1 MSDLVYDV
9 TEATFQAEVLERS
22 KTVPVLVDFWADW
35 CGPCHALAPVLER
48 AVERHNGEV
57 VLARVDVDQNQRL
70 AMAFQVQGI
79 PAVKAFAGGR
89 LVDEFVGAQPAQVVD
104 RFVQSLLPS
113 EADRAAAAAAEL
125 DPAEAAA
132 RWREVLE
139 QDPDNLAART
149 GLADLA
155 LREGR
160 PAEAI
165 ELLRP
170 VETDPEVAVPLARA
184 RLAAEAADPADPAS
198 WFAAAAAQAADGQ
211 PDPALSILLD
221 AVREGPGETRE
232 RARELMLDVFRV
244 LGDDHPLTGVYRK
257 ALTRALF

>member
-1 MSDLVYDV
+1 MSDLVFDV
-9 TEATFQAEVLERS
+9 TEATFEAEVLERS

-48 AVERHNGEV
+48 AVERHGGEV

-79 PAVKAFAGGR
+79 PVVKAFMGGH
-89 LVDEFVGAQPAQVVD
+89 LVDEFVGAQPAQVVE
-104 RFVQSLLPS
+104 RFVESLLPS
-113 EADRAAAAAAEL
+113 EADRAAAAAADL
-125 DPAEAAA
+125 DPEQAAA

-139 QDPDNLAART
+139 QDPDNLPARA

-160 PAEAI
+160 PTEAI

-170 VETDPEVAVPLARA
+170 VEHDPEVAVLLASA
-184 RLAAEAADPADPAS
+184 RLAAEAADPASPFAS
-198 WFAAAAAQAADGQ
+198 AAAAAADGQ
-211 PDPALSILLD
+211 PDPALAELLA
-221 AVREGPGETRE
+221 AVREGPGETRD
-232 RARELMLDVFRV
+232 RARELMVDVFRL
-244 LGDDHPLTGVYRK
+244 LGDDHPLTTTYRR

>member
-1 MSDLVYDV
+1 MTDLVYDV
-9 TEATFQAEVLERS
+9 TEATFQAEVLEKS

-48 AVERHNGEV
+48 AVERHGGEV

-70 AMAFQVQGI
+70 AAAFQVQGI

-89 LVDEFVGAQPAQVVD
+89 LVDEFVGAQPAQVVE
-104 RFVQSLLPS
+104 RFVEALLPS
-113 EADRAAAAAAEL
+113 EADRAASGSSS
-125 DPAEAAA
+125 AAA

-139 QDPDNLAART
+139 QDPDNLAARA
-149 GLADLA
+149 GLADQA

-170 VETDPEVAVPLARA
+170 IEHDPEVEVLLASA
-184 RLAAEAADPADPAS
+184 RLAAEAADPAS
-198 WFAAAAAQAADGQ
+198 RFAPAAAQATDGQ
-211 PDPALSILLD
+211 AEPALAALLD
-221 AVREGPGETRE
+221 AVRESPGETRDKA
-232 RARELMLDVFRV
+232 RALMLDVFRL
-244 LGDDHPLTGVYRK
+244 LGDDHPLTTRYRRD
-257 ALTRALF
+257 LTRALF

>member
-1 MSDLVYDV
+1 MTDLVYDV
-9 TEATFQAEVLERS
+9 TEATFQAEVLEKS

-48 AVERHNGEV
+48 AVERHGGEV
-57 VLARVDVDQNQRL
+57 LLARVDVDQNQRL

-89 LVDEFVGAQPAQVVD
+89 LVDEFVGAQPAQVVE
-104 RFVQSLLPS
+104 RFVEALLPS

-125 DPAEAAA
+125 DPEAAAA

-139 QDPDNLAART
+139 QDPDNLAARA
-149 GLADLA
+149 GLADQA

-170 VETDPEVAVPLARA
+170 IEHDPEVEVLLASA
-184 RLAAEAADPADPAS
+184 RLAAEAADPAS
-198 WFAAAAAQAADGQ
+198 RFAPAAAQAADGQ
-211 PDPALSILLD
+211 AEAALAALLD
-221 AVREGPGETRE
+221 AVRESPGETRDKA
-232 RARELMLDVFRV
+232 RALMLDVFRL
-244 LGDDHPLTGVYRK
+244 LGDDHPLTTRYRRD
-257 ALTRALF
+257 LTRALF

>member
-1 MSDLVYDV
+1 MSDLVFDV
-9 TEATFQAEVLERS
+9 TEATFQADVLERS
-22 KTVPVLVDFWADW
+22 RTVPVVVDFWADW

-48 AVERHNGEV
+48 AVERHQGEV

-89 LVDEFVGAQPAQVVD
+89 LVDEFVGAQPAQVVE
-104 RFVQSLLPS
+104 RFVESLLPS
-113 EADRAAAAAAEL
+113 EADRAAAAAAGL
-125 DPAEAAA
+125 DPTQAAA

-139 QDPDNLAART
+139 QDPDNLAARS

-155 LREGR
+155 LADGR
-160 PAEAI
+160 PAEAL

-170 VETDPEVAVPLARA
+170 VETDPEVAVLLARA
-184 RLAAEAADPADPAS
+184 RLAVEAADPAS
-198 WFAAAAAQAADGQ
+198 RFAAAAAQAGDGQ
-211 PDPALSILLD
+211 PDPALSTLLE
-221 AVREGPGETRE
+221 AVREGPGETRD
-232 RARELMLDVFRV
+232 RARELMVDVFRV
-244 LGDDHPLTGVYRK
+244 LGDDHPLTTVYRK

>member
-1 MSDLVYDV
+1 MSDLVHDV

-48 AVERHNGEV
+48 AVERHGGEV

-89 LVDEFVGAQPAQVVD
+89 LVDEFVGAQPAAVVEQ
-104 RFVQSLLPS
+104 FVEALLPS

-125 DPAEAAA
+125 DPEQAAE
-132 RWREVLE
+132 RWREVL
-139 QDPDNLAART
+139 QDDPDNLAARA

-170 VETDPEVAVPLARA
+170 VETDPEIAVLLASA
-184 RLAAEAADPADPAS
+184 HLAAEAADPAS
-198 WFAAAAAQAADGQ
+198 RFATAAAQASDGQ
-211 PDPALSILLD
+211 ADPALATLLA
-221 AVREGPGETRE
+221 AVREGPGDTRD
-232 RARELMLDVFRV
+232 RARTLMLDVFRL
-244 LGDDHPLTGVYRK
+244 LGDDHPLTVRYRK
-257 ALTRALF
+257 DLTRALF

>member
-1 MSDLVYDV
+1 MYDV

-22 KTVPVLVDFWADW
+22 KTVPVVVDFWADW

-48 AVERHNGEV
+48 AVERHGGEV

-79 PAVKAFAGGR
+79 PAVKAFMGGR
-89 LVDEFVGAQPAQVVD
+89 LVDEFVGAQPAQVVE
-104 RFVQSLLPS
+104 RFIESLLPS
-113 EADRAAAAAAEL
+113 EADRAAAAAADL

-139 QDPDNLAART
+139 QDPDNLAARV

-155 LREGR
+155 LRDGR
-160 PAEAI
+160 PDEAI

-170 VETDPEVAVPLARA
+170 VEHDPEVEVLLARA
-184 RLAAEAADPADPAS
+184 RLAAEAADPGS
-198 WFAAAAAQAADGQ
+198 RFAAAAAQAADGQ
-211 PDPALSILLD
+211 PDPALAELLA
-221 AVREGPGETRE
+221 AVREGPGETRDH
-232 RARELMLDVFRV
+232 ARELMLDVFRL
-244 LGDDHPLTGVYRK
+244 LGDDHPLTAIYRK
-257 ALTRALF
+257 NLTRALF

>member
-48 AVERHNGEV
+48 AVERHGGEV

-79 PAVKAFAGGR
+79 PVVKAFAGGR
-89 LVDEFVGAQPAQVVD
+89 LVDEFVGAQPAQVVE
-104 RFVQSLLPS
+104 RFVESLLPS
-113 EADRAAAAAAEL
+113 EADRAAAAAADL

-155 LREGR
+155 LAEGR
-160 PAEAI
+160 PAEAL

-170 VETDPEVAVPLARA
+170 VKTDPEVAVLVARA
-184 RLAAEAADPADPAS
+184 RLAVEAADPAS
-198 WFAAAAAQAADGQ
+198 RFAAAAAQAADGQ
-211 PDPALSILLD
+211 PDPALSTLLE
-221 AVREGPGETRE
+221 AVREGPGETRD
-232 RARELMLDVFRV
+232 RARELMVDVFRV

>member
-1 MSDLVYDV
+1 
-9 TEATFQAEVLERS
+9 
-22 KTVPVLVDFWADW
+22 PVLVDFWADW

-48 AVERHNGEV
+48 AVERHHGEV
-57 VLARVDVDQNQRL
+57 ALARVDVDQNQRL

-89 LVDEFVGAQPAQVVD
+89 LVDEFVGAQPAQVVE
-104 RFVQSLLPS
+104 RFIESLLPS
-113 EADRAAAAAAEL
+113 EADRAAAAAADL

-139 QDPDNLAART
+139 QDPDNLGART

-155 LREGR
+155 LADGR

-170 VETDPEVAVPLARA
+170 VETDPEVAVLLARA
-184 RLAAEAADPADPAS
+184 RPAAEAGPPPPRAPPCPPSPPPRPPGSRPPPPRPPTASPTRPCRPSWRPSAKARARPATRPAS
-198 WFAAAAAQAADGQ
+198 CG
-211 PDPALSILLD
+211 S
-221 AVREGPGETRE
+221 R
-232 RARELMLDVFRV
+232 
-244 LGDDHPLTGVYRK
+244 
-257 ALTRALF
+257 